1 MQMTP
6 FLKRVLLLDAASCLG
21 MAAVLIPGAN
31 LLSGPLGLSPALL
44 MAAGALLIPCGLFM
58 GWLATRN
65 AASPAFV
72 WLVIIG
78 NFLWV
83 AKSVAVIF
91 VFAGITALGIAFV
104 LAQAAVVLALAL
116 LERIGL
122 RRALM
127 GAAVA
132 SMM

>member
-21 MAAVLIPGAN
+21 MAALLIPGAN
-31 LLSGPLGLSPALL
+31 LLSGPLGLSPTLL
-44 MAAGALLIPCGLFM
+44 MAAGLLLVPCGLFM
-58 GWLATRN
+58 GWVATRDVT
-65 AASPAFV
+65 APAFV
-72 WLVIIG
+72 WLVILG
-78 NFLWV
+78 NVLWA

-91 VFAGITALGIAFV
+91 LFAGITALGIAFV
-104 LAQAAVVLALAL
+104 LAQAGVVLAMAL

-122 RRALM
+122 RRALV